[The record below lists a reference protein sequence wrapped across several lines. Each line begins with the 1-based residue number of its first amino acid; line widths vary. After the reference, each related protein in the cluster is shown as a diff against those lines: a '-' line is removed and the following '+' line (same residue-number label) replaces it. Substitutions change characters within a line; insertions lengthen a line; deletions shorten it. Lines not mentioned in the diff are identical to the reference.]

1 MGTSARHC
9 LQGTEDSA
17 VGSGAMHS
25 GRLPGG
31 GDTKPK
37 RGEGGH
43 SRQRDKGPE
52 GWNLKACPESH
63 RIRSVGSLILKAP
76 KISSN
81 PPQTVPGLPGWEPLL
96 YHPHRVEG
104 VCPLLAPQSVTLVP
118 SPEGKGVNDQ

>member
-63 RIRSVGSLILKAP
+63 RIRSISFGISRDCEDVSCSFLVTSILF
-76 KISSN
+76 S
-81 PPQTVPGLPGWEPLL
+81 QLLEGLRKCRIRRDTSFIE
-96 YHPHRVEG
+96 
-104 VCPLLAPQSVTLVP
+104 
-118 SPEGKGVNDQ
+118 